1 MSNQDWTSKL
11 QDQLA
16 GYQESV
22 SHDLWA
28 GIEQSLA
35 QKNIESVSTNPQTIV
50 SENSESIDLHVG
62 SEVQKNARVL
72 HDSSEAKK
80 NARIVYFKRWSAAAA
95 AVALLGIGGS
105 YVYLHQED
113 VEKGNLQLASLS
125 SPAVSADLQLAASQ
139 PAPSPVVSADLQSAA
154 SQPAPSHVVSADL
167 QSAASQPAPSHVVS
181 ADLQSAASHPAPSHA
196 VSVDLQSAA
205 SQPAPSLVVSA
216 DLRLAASQPAPSLVV
231 SADLQSAASQKK
243 KGNVLEKESE
253 NEISLLAE
261 NPEPAEPVSEDK
273 ATDKS
278 SDYKALTRSTD
289 HHAAAYASQS
299 YHFEKNEEVSGW
311 SMQLYAE
318 NLTPSLGGVNSDASG
333 GYNDFSYGTMAEPMP
348 GVIPDPT
355 AGGIYGEEY
364 LLASYKAIQRKQQVN
379 AKHHAPVSV
388 GLQVAFGIA
397 PRLSLSTGLVYTRTS
412 SDFYPY
418 APSSNYNVHQVL
430 HYVGLP
436 VGLNYEFWQSGG
448 FHAYVMAGA
457 EADYNV
463 KNDTEEE
470 GVKKENAKRDRVQFS
485 GKASLGAQYDITPKV
500 GLYIEPGAKYYFDNG
515 SHVENTFKDKK
526 LNFNLQFGLRFNL

>member
-35 QKNIESVSTNPQTIV
+35 QNDIESVSSNPQAIV
-50 SENSESIDLHVG
+50 SESSESTDFHVG
-62 SEVQKNARVL
+62 SESSDFHVG
-72 HDSSEAKK
+72 SEAKK
-80 NARIVYFKRWSAAAA
+80 KARIVYFKRWSAAAA

-105 YVYLHQED
+105 YVYLHQEE

-125 SPAVSADLQLAASQ
+125 SRSVSADLPSAASHVVSSDLQ
-139 PAPSPVVSADLQSAA
+139 PAAPHAVSSDLQSAPSHSVSADLQSAA
-154 SQPAPSHVVSADL
+154 P
-167 QSAASQPAPSHVVS
+167 
-181 ADLQSAASHPAPSHA
+181 
-196 VSVDLQSAA
+196 
-205 SQPAPSLVVSA
+205 
-216 DLRLAASQPAPSLVV
+216 
-231 SADLQSAASQKK
+231 QKK

-253 NEISLLAE
+253 NKISLLAD
-261 NPEPAEPVSEDK
+261 N
-273 ATDKS
+273 
-278 SDYKALTRSTD
+278 
-289 HHAAAYASQS
+289 HAAAYASQS
-299 YHFEKNEEVSGW
+299 YHFDKNEEVSGW

-318 NLTPSLGGVNSDASG
+318 NLTSSLGGDNSDASG
-333 GYNDFSYGTMAEPMP
+333 SYRDYSYGTMAEPMP

-364 LLASYKAIQRKQQVN
+364 LLASCKAIQRNQQVN

-397 PRLSLSTGLVYTRTS
+397 PRLTLSTGLVYTRTS

-418 APSSNYNVHQVL
+418 APGSSYNVHQVL
-430 HYVGLP
+430 HYVGIP

-470 GVKKENAKRDRVQFS
+470 GVKKENAKRDRVQLS

>member
-16 GYQESV
+16 DYQESV

-35 QKNIESVSTNPQTIV
+35 QNNIESGSSNPQKIA
-50 SENSESIDLHVG
+50 SESSESADLHVG
-62 SEVQKNARVL
+62 
-72 HDSSEAKK
+72 SEAKK

-113 VEKGNLQLASLS
+113 VEKGNLQLA
-125 SPAVSADLQLAASQ
+125 ASQ
-139 PAPSPVVSADLQSAA
+139 PAPSHVVSADLQSAASQSAASHVVSADLQSAA
-154 SQPAPSHVVSADL
+154 SQPAPSHAVSADLQSAASQSAASHVVSADL

-181 ADLQSAASHPAPSHA
+181 APSHA
-196 VSVDLQSAA
+196 
-205 SQPAPSLVVSA
+205 
-216 DLRLAASQPAPSLVV
+216 V

-243 KGNVLEKESE
+243 TSDDVLKEESE

-261 NPEPAEPVSEDK
+261 K
-273 ATDKS
+273 

-364 LLASYKAIQRKQQVN
+364 LLASYKAIQRNQQGN

-388 GLQVAFGIA
+388 GLQVAFGIV

-412 SDFYPY
+412 SDFNPY

-430 HYVGLP
+430 HYVGIP

-470 GVKKENAKRDRVQFS
+470 GVKKEDAKRDRVQFS

>member
-50 SENSESIDLHVG
+50 SESSESIDLHVG
-62 SEVQKNARVL
+62 SEAKKNARVL
-72 HDSSEAKK
+72 HDSSKVQK

-125 SPAVSADLQLAASQ
+125 SPAVSADLQSAASQ
-139 PAPSPVVSADLQSAA
+139 PAPSHVVSVDLQSAA

-167 QSAASQPAPSHVVS
+167 QST
-181 ADLQSAASHPAPSHA
+181 
-196 VSVDLQSAA
+196 
-205 SQPAPSLVVSA
+205 
-216 DLRLAASQPAPSLVV
+216 ASQPAPSLVV
-231 SADLQSAASQKK
+231 SADLQSAASQPAPSHAVSADLQSAASQKK
-243 KGNVLEKESE
+243 ASDVLKKESE

-261 NPEPAEPVSEDK
+261 
-273 ATDKS
+273 KS
-278 SDYKALTRSTD
+278 DHKALTRSTD

-364 LLASYKAIQRKQQVN
+364 LLASYKAIQRSQQGN

-430 HYVGLP
+430 HYVGIP

>member
-35 QKNIESVSTNPQTIV
+35 QNDIESVSSNPQTIA
-50 SENSESIDLHVG
+50 SESSESIDLHVG
-62 SEVQKNARVL
+62 
-72 HDSSEAKK
+72 SEAKK

-113 VEKGNLQLASLS
+113 VEKGNLQLAASQS
-125 SPAVSADLQLAASQ
+125 APSHVVSADLQSAASQ
-139 PAPSPVVSADLQSAA
+139 PAPSHAVSADLQSAA

-181 ADLQSAASHPAPSHA
+181 ADLQSA
-196 VSVDLQSAA
+196 VSQS
-205 SQPAPSLVVSA
+205 
-216 DLRLAASQPAPSLVV
+216 APSLVV

-243 KGNVLEKESE
+243 ANDVLKKESE

-261 NPEPAEPVSEDK
+261 
-273 ATDKS
+273 KS
-278 SDYKALTRSTD
+278 DHKALTRSTD

-364 LLASYKAIQRKQQVN
+364 LLASYKAIQRNQQGN

-430 HYVGLP
+430 HYVGIP

-526 LNFNLQFGLRFNL
+526 LNFNLQFGLRINL

>member
-35 QKNIESVSTNPQTIV
+35 H
-50 SENSESIDLHVG
+50 SETG
-62 SEVQKNARVL
+62 
-72 HDSSEAKK
+72 KK
-80 NARIVYFKRWSAAAA
+80 ARIVYFKRWSAAAA

-105 YVYLHQED
+105 YVYLHQEN
-113 VEKGNLQLASLS
+113 VEKGNLLLASH
-125 SPAVSADLQLAASQ
+125 AVS
-139 PAPSPVVSADLQSAA
+139 PSHAVSADLQSAA
-154 SQPAPSHVVSADL
+154 SSVAVRQSAPSHVVS
-167 QSAASQPAPSHVVS
+167 
-181 ADLQSAASHPAPSHA
+181 PSHA
-196 VSVDLQSAA
+196 VSS
-205 SQPAPSLVVSA
+205 
-216 DLRLAASQPAPSLVV
+216 
-231 SADLQSAASQKK
+231 DLQSAASQKK
-243 KGNVLEKESE
+243 MGNALVEESE

-261 NPEPAEPVSEDK
+261 NSDPAEPVSEDK
-273 ATDKS
+273 ATDSSTDHKTLTRS
-278 SDYKALTRSTD
+278 SDHKSLTRSTD

-364 LLASYKAIQRKQQVN
+364 LLASYKAIQRNQQGN

-430 HYVGLP
+430 HYVGIP

>member
-50 SENSESIDLHVG
+50 SESSESIDLHVG
-62 SEVQKNARVL
+62 SEVQ
-72 HDSSEAKK
+72 K

-125 SPAVSADLQLAASQ
+125 SPAVSADLQSAASQ
-139 PAPSPVVSADLQSAA
+139 SAPSHAVSADLQSAA
-154 SQPAPSHVVSADL
+154 SSVAVRQSAPSHVVSSDL
-167 QSAASQPAPSHVVS
+167 QSAASQSKMGNT
-181 ADLQSAASHPAPSHA
+181 
-196 VSVDLQSAA
+196 
-205 SQPAPSLVVSA
+205 LV
-216 DLRLAASQPAPSLVV
+216 
-231 SADLQSAASQKK
+231 
-243 KGNVLEKESE
+243 EESE

-261 NPEPAEPVSEDK
+261 NSDPAEPVSEDK
-273 ATDKS
+273 ATVS
-278 SDYKALTRSTD
+278 STDYKALTRSAD

-348 GVIPDPT
+348 EVIPDPT

-364 LLASYKAIQRKQQVN
+364 LLASYKAIQRKQQGN
-379 AKHHAPVSV
+379 AKHHTPVSV

-397 PRLSLSTGLVYTRTS
+397 PRLSLSTGMVYTRTS

-418 APSSNYNVHQVL
+418 ASSSSYNVHQVL
-430 HYVGLP
+430 HYVGIP

-448 FHAYVMAGA
+448 FHAYLMAGA

-526 LNFNLQFGLRFNL
+526 LNFNLQVGLRFNL

>member
-50 SENSESIDLHVG
+50 SESSESIDLHVG
-62 SEVQKNARVL
+62 SEVQ
-72 HDSSEAKK
+72 K

-125 SPAVSADLQLAASQ
+125 SPAVSADLQSAASQ
-139 PAPSPVVSADLQSAA
+139 SAPSHAVSADLQSAA
-154 SQPAPSHVVSADL
+154 SQSKMGNT
-167 QSAASQPAPSHVVS
+167 
-181 ADLQSAASHPAPSHA
+181 
-196 VSVDLQSAA
+196 
-205 SQPAPSLVVSA
+205 LV
-216 DLRLAASQPAPSLVV
+216 
-231 SADLQSAASQKK
+231 
-243 KGNVLEKESE
+243 EESE

-261 NPEPAEPVSEDK
+261 NSDPAEPVSEDK
-273 ATDKS
+273 ATVS
-278 SDYKALTRSTD
+278 STDYKALTRSAD

-364 LLASYKAIQRKQQVN
+364 LLASYKAIQRKQQGN
-379 AKHHAPVSV
+379 AKHHTPVSV

-397 PRLSLSTGLVYTRTS
+397 PRLSLSTGMVYTRTS

-418 APSSNYNVHQVL
+418 ASSSSYNVHQVL
-430 HYVGLP
+430 HYVGIP

-448 FHAYVMAGA
+448 FHAYLMAGA

>member
-35 QKNIESVSTNPQTIV
+35 QKNIESVSSNPQTIV
-50 SENSESIDLHVG
+50 SESSESTDLHVG
-62 SEVQKNARVL
+62 
-72 HDSSEAKK
+72 SEAKK
-80 NARIVYFKRWSAAAA
+80 NARIVYFKRWSAVAA

-113 VEKGNLQLASLS
+113 VEKAHLQLAASQS
-125 SPAVSADLQLAASQ
+125 APSHVVSADLQSAASQ
-139 PAPSPVVSADLQSAA
+139 PAPSHAVSADLQSAASQPAPSHAVSADLQSAA

-167 QSAASQPAPSHVVS
+167 QSAASQFASSPVVS
-181 ADLQSAASHPAPSHA
+181 ADLQSS
-196 VSVDLQSAA
+196 
-205 SQPAPSLVVSA
+205 
-216 DLRLAASQPAPSLVV
+216 
-231 SADLQSAASQKK
+231 ASQKK
-243 KGNVLEKESE
+243 ASDVLKKESE

-261 NPEPAEPVSEDK
+261 K
-273 ATDKS
+273 

-430 HYVGLP
+430 HYVGIP

>member
-1 MSNQDWTSKL
+1 MSKQDWTSKL

-35 QKNIESVSTNPQTIV
+35 QKNIELGSSNPQTIA
-50 SENSESIDLHVG
+50 SESTESADLHVG
-62 SEVQKNARVL
+62 
-72 HDSSEAKK
+72 SEAKK

-113 VEKGNLQLASLS
+113 VEKGNLQLA
-125 SPAVSADLQLAASQ
+125 ASQ
-139 PAPSPVVSADLQSAA
+139 S
-154 SQPAPSHVVSADL
+154 APSHVVSADL
-167 QSAASQPAPSHVVS
+167 QSAASQPAPSHAVS
-181 ADLQSAASHPAPSHA
+181 ADLQLAASQSASSLA
-196 VSVDLQSAA
+196 VSADLQSAA
-205 SQPAPSLVVSA
+205 SQPAPSHAVSA
-216 DLRLAASQPAPSLVV
+216 DLQSAASQSAPSHAV

-243 KGNVLEKESE
+243 TSDDVLKEESE

-261 NPEPAEPVSEDK
+261 
-273 ATDKS
+273 KS
-278 SDYKALTRSTD
+278 DHKALTRSTD

-333 GYNDFSYGTMAEPMP
+333 SYRDYSHGMMAEPLP

-364 LLASYKAIQRKQQVN
+364 LLASYKAIQRNQQVK

-430 HYVGLP
+430 HYVGIP

>member
-35 QKNIESVSTNPQTIV
+35 QKNIESVSTNPQTIA
-50 SENSESIDLHVG
+50 SESSESIDLHVG

-80 NARIVYFKRWSAAAA
+80 DARIVYFKRWSAAAA

-125 SPAVSADLQLAASQ
+125 SPAVSADLQSAASQ
-139 PAPSPVVSADLQSAA
+139 PAPSHVVSVDLQSAA

-167 QSAASQPAPSHVVS
+167 QST
-181 ADLQSAASHPAPSHA
+181 
-196 VSVDLQSAA
+196 
-205 SQPAPSLVVSA
+205 
-216 DLRLAASQPAPSLVV
+216 ASQPAPSLVV
-231 SADLQSAASQKK
+231 SADLQSAASQPAPSHAVSADLQSAASQKK
-243 KGNVLEKESE
+243 ASDVLKKESE

-261 NPEPAEPVSEDK
+261 
-273 ATDKS
+273 KS
-278 SDYKALTRSTD
+278 DHKALTRSTD

-318 NLTPSLGGVNSDASG
+318 NLTPSLGEVNSDASG

-364 LLASYKAIQRKQQVN
+364 LLASYKAIQRKQQGN

-397 PRLSLSTGLVYTRTS
+397 PRLSLSTGMVYTRTS

-418 APSSNYNVHQVL
+418 ASSSSYNVHQVL
-430 HYVGLP
+430 HYVGIP

>member
-11 QDQLA
+11 QEQLA
-16 GYQESV
+16 GYQEPV

-35 QKNIESVSTNPQTIV
+35 QNNIESVSSNPQTIA
-50 SENSESIDLHVG
+50 SESSESTDLHVG
-62 SEVQKNARVL
+62 T
-72 HDSSEAKK
+72 EAKK

-113 VEKGNLQLASLS
+113 VEKGNLQLASHAV
-125 SPAVSADLQLAASQ
+125 SPSHAVSADLQSAASQ
-139 PAPSPVVSADLQSAA
+139 PAPSHAVSADLQSAA

-167 QSAASQPAPSHVVS
+167 QSAASQKK
-181 ADLQSAASHPAPSHA
+181 AS
-196 VSVDLQSAA
+196 D
-205 SQPAPSLVVSA
+205 
-216 DLRLAASQPAPSLVV
+216 
-231 SADLQSAASQKK
+231 
-243 KGNVLEKESE
+243 VLKKESE

-261 NPEPAEPVSEDK
+261 
-273 ATDKS
+273 KS
-278 SDYKALTRSTD
+278 DHKALTRSTD
-289 HHAAAYASQS
+289 HHAEAYASQS

-364 LLASYKAIQRKQQVN
+364 LLASYKAIQRSQQGN

-418 APSSNYNVHQVL
+418 APSSSYNVHQVL
-430 HYVGLP
+430 HYVGIP

>member
-1 MSNQDWTSKL
+1 M
-11 QDQLA
+11 
-16 GYQESV
+16 
-22 SHDLWA
+22 
-28 GIEQSLA
+28 
-35 QKNIESVSTNPQTIV
+35 
-50 SENSESIDLHVG
+50 
-62 SEVQKNARVL
+62 
-72 HDSSEAKK
+72 
-80 NARIVYFKRWSAAAA
+80 
-95 AVALLGIGGS
+95 
-105 YVYLHQED
+105 
-113 VEKGNLQLASLS
+113 
-125 SPAVSADLQLAASQ
+125 
-139 PAPSPVVSADLQSAA
+139 
-154 SQPAPSHVVSADL
+154 
-167 QSAASQPAPSHVVS
+167 
-181 ADLQSAASHPAPSHA
+181 
-196 VSVDLQSAA
+196 
-205 SQPAPSLVVSA
+205 
-216 DLRLAASQPAPSLVV
+216 
-231 SADLQSAASQKK
+231 
-243 KGNVLEKESE
+243 GNVLEKESE

-278 SDYKALTRSTD
+278 SDHKALTRSTD

-430 HYVGLP
+430 HYVGIP

>member
-35 QKNIESVSTNPQTIV
+35 QNNIESGSSNPQTIA
-50 SENSESIDLHVG
+50 SESSESTDLHVG
-62 SEVQKNARVL
+62 SEAKKDARVL
-72 HDSSEAKK
+72 HDSSKVQK

-125 SPAVSADLQLAASQ
+125 SPAVSADLQ
-139 PAPSPVVSADLQSAA
+139 SAA

-167 QSAASQPAPSHVVS
+167 QSAASQPASSHVVS
-181 ADLQSAASHPAPSHA
+181 ADLQSTASQPAPSHA
-196 VSVDLQSAA
+196 VSADLQS
-205 SQPAPSLVVSA
+205 
-216 DLRLAASQPAPSLVV
+216 AASQPAPSLVV

-243 KGNVLEKESE
+243 TSDDVLKEESE

-261 NPEPAEPVSEDK
+261 NSDPAEPVSEDK
-273 ATDKS
+273 ATVSS
-278 SDYKALTRSTD
+278 SDYKALTRSAD

-333 GYNDFSYGTMAEPMP
+333 GYNDFSYGTMAEPLP

-418 APSSNYNVHQVL
+418 ASSSSYNVHQVL
-430 HYVGLP
+430 HYVGIP

>member
-11 QDQLA
+11 QEQLA

-35 QKNIESVSTNPQTIV
+35 QNNIESVSSNPQTIA
-50 SENSESIDLHVG
+50 SESSESTDLHVG
-62 SEVQKNARVL
+62 T
-72 HDSSEAKK
+72 EAKK

-113 VEKGNLQLASLS
+113 VEKGNLQLA
-125 SPAVSADLQLAASQ
+125 V
-139 PAPSPVVSADLQSAA
+139 

-167 QSAASQPAPSHVVS
+167 QSAASQSAPSHAVS
-181 ADLQSAASHPAPSHA
+181 ADLQSAASQSAPSHA
-196 VSVDLQSAA
+196 VSADLQSAA
-205 SQPAPSLVVSA
+205 SQPVPSS
-216 DLRLAASQPAPSLVV
+216 VV

-243 KGNVLEKESE
+243 ASDVLKKESE

-261 NPEPAEPVSEDK
+261 
-273 ATDKS
+273 KS
-278 SDYKALTRSTD
+278 DHKALTRSTD
-289 HHAAAYASQS
+289 HHAEAYASQS

-364 LLASYKAIQRKQQVN
+364 LLASYKAIQRSQQGN

-418 APSSNYNVHQVL
+418 APSSSYNVHQVL
-430 HYVGLP
+430 HYVGIP

>member
-11 QDQLA
+11 QEQLA
-16 GYQESV
+16 GYQEPV

-35 QKNIESVSTNPQTIV
+35 QNNIASVSSNPQTIA
-50 SENSESIDLHVG
+50 SESSESTDLHVG
-62 SEVQKNARVL
+62 T
-72 HDSSEAKK
+72 EAKK

-113 VEKGNLQLASLS
+113 VEKGNLQLA
-125 SPAVSADLQLAASQ
+125 V
-139 PAPSPVVSADLQSAA
+139 

-181 ADLQSAASHPAPSHA
+181 ADLQSAAS
-196 VSVDLQSAA
+196 
-205 SQPAPSLVVSA
+205 
-216 DLRLAASQPAPSLVV
+216 
-231 SADLQSAASQKK
+231 QKK
-243 KGNVLEKESE
+243 ASDVLKKESE

-261 NPEPAEPVSEDK
+261 
-273 ATDKS
+273 KS
-278 SDYKALTRSTD
+278 DHKALTRSTD
-289 HHAAAYASQS
+289 HHAEAYASQS

-364 LLASYKAIQRKQQVN
+364 LLASYKAIQRSQQGN

-418 APSSNYNVHQVL
+418 APSSSYNVHQVL
-430 HYVGLP
+430 HYVGIP

>member
-35 QKNIESVSTNPQTIV
+35 QKNIESVSSNPQSIA
-50 SENSESIDLHVG
+50 SESSESADLHVG
-62 SEVQKNARVL
+62 SEAKKDARVL
-72 HDSSEAKK
+72 HDSSEVQK

-125 SPAVSADLQLAASQ
+125 SPAA
-139 PAPSPVVSADLQSAA
+139 SADLQSAA
-154 SQPAPSHVVSADL
+154 SQSAPSHVVSSDLQSAASQSAPSHVVSADL
-167 QSAASQPAPSHVVS
+167 QSAASQPAPSPVVS
-181 ADLQSAASHPAPSHA
+181 ADLQS
-196 VSVDLQSAA
+196 
-205 SQPAPSLVVSA
+205 
-216 DLRLAASQPAPSLVV
+216 AASQPAPSLVV

-261 NPEPAEPVSEDK
+261 DPEPAEPVSEDK

-397 PRLSLSTGLVYTRTS
+397 PRLSLSTGMVYTRTS

-418 APSSNYNVHQVL
+418 APGSSYNVHQVL
-430 HYVGLP
+430 HYVGIP

>member
-35 QKNIESVSTNPQTIV
+35 QNNIESVSSNPQTIA
-50 SENSESIDLHVG
+50 SESSESTDLHVG
-62 SEVQKNARVL
+62 
-72 HDSSEAKK
+72 SEAKK

-113 VEKGNLQLASLS
+113 VERGNLQLASLS
-125 SPAVSADLQLAASQ
+125 SPA
-139 PAPSPVVSADLQSAA
+139 VSADLQSAA

-167 QSAASQPAPSHVVS
+167 QSAASQS
-181 ADLQSAASHPAPSHA
+181 APSHA
-196 VSVDLQSAA
+196 
-205 SQPAPSLVVSA
+205 
-216 DLRLAASQPAPSLVV
+216 V

-243 KGNVLEKESE
+243 MGNVLEKESE

-273 ATDKS
+273 ATVS
-278 SDYKALTRSTD
+278 STDHKALTRSTD
-289 HHAAAYASQS
+289 NHAAAYASQS

-333 GYNDFSYGTMAEPMP
+333 SYRDYSHGTMAEPMP

-364 LLASYKAIQRKQQVN
+364 LLASYKAIQRSQQGN

-430 HYVGLP
+430 HYVGIP

>member
-35 QKNIESVSTNPQTIV
+35 QKNIESVSSNPQTIV
-50 SENSESIDLHVG
+50 SESSESAELHVG
-62 SEVQKNARVL
+62 SE
-72 HDSSEAKK
+72 AKK
-80 NARIVYFKRWSAAAA
+80 DARIVYFKRWTAAAA

-113 VEKGNLQLASLS
+113 VGKGNLQLASLS
-125 SPAVSADLQLAASQ
+125 SPAVSADLQSAASQ
-139 PAPSPVVSADLQSAA
+139 SASSHAVSADLQSAA
-154 SQPAPSHVVSADL
+154 SQPASSHVVSADL
-167 QSAASQPAPSHVVS
+167 QST
-181 ADLQSAASHPAPSHA
+181 
-196 VSVDLQSAA
+196 
-205 SQPAPSLVVSA
+205 
-216 DLRLAASQPAPSLVV
+216 ASQPAPSLVV
-231 SADLQSAASQKK
+231 SADLQSAASQSKM
-243 KGNVLEKESE
+243 GNALVEESE
-253 NEISLLAE
+253 NEIFLLAE
-261 NPEPAEPVSEDK
+261 NSDPAEPVSEDK
-273 ATDKS
+273 ATVS
-278 SDYKALTRSTD
+278 STDHKALTRSTD

-418 APSSNYNVHQVL
+418 VPGSNYNVHQVL
-430 HYVGLP
+430 HYVGIP

>member
-35 QKNIESVSTNPQTIV
+35 QNDIESVSSNPQAIV
-50 SENSESIDLHVG
+50 SESSESTDFHVG
-62 SEVQKNARVL
+62 SESSDFHVG
-72 HDSSEAKK
+72 SEAKK
-80 NARIVYFKRWSAAAA
+80 KARIVYFKRWSAAAA

-105 YVYLHQED
+105 YVYLHQEE

-125 SPAVSADLQLAASQ
+125 SRSVSADLPSAASHVVSSDL
-139 PAPSPVVSADLQSAA
+139 PSAAPHTVSSDLPSAPSHSVSSDLQSAA
-154 SQPAPSHVVSADL
+154 P
-167 QSAASQPAPSHVVS
+167 
-181 ADLQSAASHPAPSHA
+181 
-196 VSVDLQSAA
+196 
-205 SQPAPSLVVSA
+205 
-216 DLRLAASQPAPSLVV
+216 
-231 SADLQSAASQKK
+231 QKK

-253 NEISLLAE
+253 NKISLLAD
-261 NPEPAEPVSEDK
+261 N
-273 ATDKS
+273 
-278 SDYKALTRSTD
+278 
-289 HHAAAYASQS
+289 HAAAYASQS
-299 YHFEKNEEVSGW
+299 YHFDKNEEVSGW

-318 NLTPSLGGVNSDASG
+318 NLTSSLGGVNSDASG
-333 GYNDFSYGTMAEPMP
+333 SYRDYSYGTMAEPMP

-364 LLASYKAIQRKQQVN
+364 LLASCKAIQRNQQVN

-397 PRLSLSTGLVYTRTS
+397 PRLTLSTGLVYTRTS

-418 APSSNYNVHQVL
+418 ASSSSYNVHQVL
-430 HYVGLP
+430 HYVGIP

-515 SHVENTFKDKK
+515 SHVENIFKDKK

>member
-35 QKNIESVSTNPQTIV
+35 QKNIESVSTNPQTIA
-50 SENSESIDLHVG
+50 SENSESTDLHVG
-62 SEVQKNARVL
+62 SEAKKNARIL
-72 HDSSEAKK
+72 HVGSEAKK

-113 VEKGNLQLASLS
+113 VEKGNLQLA
-125 SPAVSADLQLAASQ
+125 ASQ
-139 PAPSPVVSADLQSAA
+139 SAPSHAVSADLQSAA

-167 QSAASQPAPSHVVS
+167 QSAASQPAS
-181 ADLQSAASHPAPSHA
+181 SHA
-196 VSVDLQSAA
+196 VSSDLQST
-205 SQPAPSLVVSA
+205 
-216 DLRLAASQPAPSLVV
+216 ASQPAPSLVV

-243 KGNVLEKESE
+243 MGNVLEKESE

-333 GYNDFSYGTMAEPMP
+333 GYNDFSYGTMAEPLP

-397 PRLSLSTGLVYTRTS
+397 PRLSLSTGMVYTRTS

-418 APSSNYNVHQVL
+418 APGSSYNVHQVL
-430 HYVGLP
+430 HYVGIP

-470 GVKKENAKRDRVQFS
+470 GVKKEDAKRDRVQLS

>member
-35 QKNIESVSTNPQTIV
+35 QKNIESVSTNPQTIA
-50 SENSESIDLHVG
+50 SENSESTDLHVG
-62 SEVQKNARVL
+62 SEAKKDARVL

-125 SPAVSADLQLAASQ
+125 SPA
-139 PAPSPVVSADLQSAA
+139 
-154 SQPAPSHVVSADL
+154 
-167 QSAASQPAPSHVVS
+167 
-181 ADLQSAASHPAPSHA
+181 
-196 VSVDLQSAA
+196 
-205 SQPAPSLVVSA
+205 
-216 DLRLAASQPAPSLVV
+216 V

-299 YHFEKNEEVSGW
+299 YHFKKNEEVSGW

-364 LLASYKAIQRKQQVN
+364 LLASYKAIQRKQQGN

-418 APSSNYNVHQVL
+418 ASSSSYNVHQVL
-430 HYVGLP
+430 HYVGIP

-470 GVKKENAKRDRVQFS
+470 GVKKEDAKRDRVQFS

>member
-16 GYQESV
+16 DYQESV

-35 QKNIESVSTNPQTIV
+35 QKNIESVSTNPQTIA
-50 SENSESIDLHVG
+50 SESSESADLHVG
-62 SEVQKNARVL
+62 SEV
-72 HDSSEAKK
+72 KK

-113 VEKGNLQLASLS
+113 VEKGNLQMASLS
-125 SPAVSADLQLAASQ
+125 SPAVSADSHI
-139 PAPSPVVSADLQSAA
+139 VSADLQSAA

-167 QSAASQPAPSHVVS
+167 QSAASQPAPSHIVS
-181 ADLQSAASHPAPSHA
+181 ADLQSAASQSAPSHV
-196 VSVDLQSAA
+196 VSADLQSAA
-205 SQPAPSLVVSA
+205 SQPAPSH
-216 DLRLAASQPAPSLVV
+216 VV

-243 KGNVLEKESE
+243 ANDVLKKESE

-261 NPEPAEPVSEDK
+261 
-273 ATDKS
+273 KS
-278 SDYKALTRSTD
+278 DHKTLTRSTD
-289 HHAAAYASQS
+289 NHAAAYASQS

-333 GYNDFSYGTMAEPMP
+333 SYRDYSHGTMAEPMP
-348 GVIPDPT
+348 GVIPNPT
-355 AGGIYGEEY
+355 VGGIYGEEY

-397 PRLSLSTGLVYTRTS
+397 PRLSLSTGMVYTRTS

-418 APSSNYNVHQVL
+418 APSSSYNVHQVL
-430 HYVGLP
+430 HYVGIP

-470 GVKKENAKRDRVQFS
+470 GVKKEDAKRDRVQFS

>member
-16 GYQESV
+16 DYQESV

-35 QKNIESVSTNPQTIV
+35 QNNMESVSTNPQTIA
-50 SENSESIDLHVG
+50 SESSESTDLHVG
-62 SEVQKNARVL
+62 T
-72 HDSSEAKK
+72 EAKK

-113 VEKGNLQLASLS
+113 VERGNLQMASLS
-125 SPAVSADLQLAASQ
+125 SPAVSADLQSAASQ
-139 PAPSPVVSADLQSAA
+139 SAPSHVVSVDLQSAA

-181 ADLQSAASHPAPSHA
+181 ADLQSAAS
-196 VSVDLQSAA
+196 
-205 SQPAPSLVVSA
+205 
-216 DLRLAASQPAPSLVV
+216 
-231 SADLQSAASQKK
+231 QKK
-243 KGNVLEKESE
+243 TSDDVLKEESE

-261 NPEPAEPVSEDK
+261 
-273 ATDKS
+273 KS
-278 SDYKALTRSTD
+278 DHKSLTRSTD

-333 GYNDFSYGTMAEPMP
+333 SYRDYSHGTMAEPMP

-364 LLASYKAIQRKQQVN
+364 LLASYKAIQRSQQGN

-418 APSSNYNVHQVL
+418 APSSSYNVHQVL
-430 HYVGLP
+430 HYVGIP

-470 GVKKENAKRDRVQFS
+470 GVKKEDAKRDRVQFS

>member
-35 QKNIESVSTNPQTIV
+35 QNDIESVSSNPQAIV
-50 SENSESIDLHVG
+50 SESSESSDFHVG
-62 SEVQKNARVL
+62 SE
-72 HDSSEAKK
+72 AKK
-80 NARIVYFKRWSAAAA
+80 KARIVYFKRWSAAAA

-105 YVYLHQED
+105 YVYLHQEE

-125 SPAVSADLQLAASQ
+125 SRVVSADLPSAAPHTVSSDLPSAPSHAVSSDLPSAASHVVSSDLPSAASHSVSADLPSAAPHAVSSDLQ
-139 PAPSPVVSADLQSAA
+139 SAPSHSVSADLQSAA
-154 SQPAPSHVVSADL
+154 P
-167 QSAASQPAPSHVVS
+167 
-181 ADLQSAASHPAPSHA
+181 
-196 VSVDLQSAA
+196 
-205 SQPAPSLVVSA
+205 
-216 DLRLAASQPAPSLVV
+216 
-231 SADLQSAASQKK
+231 QKK

-253 NEISLLAE
+253 NKISLLAD
-261 NPEPAEPVSEDK
+261 N
-273 ATDKS
+273 
-278 SDYKALTRSTD
+278 
-289 HHAAAYASQS
+289 HAAAYASQS
-299 YHFEKNEEVSGW
+299 YHFDKNEEASGW

-318 NLTPSLGGVNSDASG
+318 NLTSSLGGDNSDASG
-333 GYNDFSYGTMAEPMP
+333 SYRDYSYGTMAEPMP

-364 LLASYKAIQRKQQVN
+364 LLASCKAIQRNQQVN

-397 PRLSLSTGLVYTRTS
+397 PRLTLSTGLVYTRTS

-418 APSSNYNVHQVL
+418 APGSSYNVHQVL
-430 HYVGLP
+430 HYVGIP

-470 GVKKENAKRDRVQFS
+470 GVKKENAKRDRVQLS

>member
-35 QKNIESVSTNPQTIV
+35 QKNIESVSSNLQTIA
-50 SENSESIDLHVG
+50 SESSESTDLHVG
-62 SEVQKNARVL
+62 SEAKKDARVL

-125 SPAVSADLQLAASQ
+125 SPAVSADLQ
-139 PAPSPVVSADLQSAA
+139 SAA

-167 QSAASQPAPSHVVS
+167 QSAASQPASSHVVS
-181 ADLQSAASHPAPSHA
+181 ADLQSTASSVAVRQSAPSHA
-196 VSVDLQSAA
+196 
-205 SQPAPSLVVSA
+205 
-216 DLRLAASQPAPSLVV
+216 V
-231 SADLQSAASQKK
+231 SADLQSAASQSKM
-243 KGNVLEKESE
+243 GNTLVEESE

-318 NLTPSLGGVNSDASG
+318 NLTPSLDGVNSDASG

-430 HYVGLP
+430 HYVGIP

-470 GVKKENAKRDRVQFS
+470 GVKKEDAKRDRVQFS